1 MVNIQLAF
9 IDSRLEAQ
17 QELVSGLL
25 EGIEV
30 IRLEPSQDGIAQIT
44 AVLGQY
50 IDKAITVHIISHG
63 APGCVYLGN
72 SQLNLDT
79 FSHYAQQLQQWFSP
93 LGRVSSNLFIY
104 GCQVA
109 VGDAGAEFLAKLRA
123 LTGANIAA
131 SANLT
136 INS

>member
-44 AVLGQY
+44 AVLGQ
-50 IDKAITVHIISHG
+50 
-63 APGCVYLGN
+63 
-72 SQLNLDT
+72 
-79 FSHYAQQLQQWFSP
+79 
-93 LGRVSSNLFIY
+93 
-104 GCQVA
+104 
-109 VGDAGAEFLAKLRA
+109 
-123 LTGANIAA
+123 
-131 SANLT
+131 
-136 INS
+136 